1 MIVEHR
7 LSVMSDRY
15 LDSNEVMQLLGIKQQ
30 TLYAYASRGLLTRVA
45 APDSRRSLYV
55 REDVEKM
62 LARKLARHNGNG
74 GNGTGS
80 GAAIP
85 VWPENL
91 ASAITEITP
100 NGPRYRGRDARTL
113 AAHPGCLENVAELL
127 WTGVLLNEPVSWEFD
142 PFPAHLEAVIAAL
155 QPHDA
160 SRHTSSHRIPILQV
174 MASASVVL
182 GESAAGEL
190 RSGNTTRLARRL
202 VFAYAGCLAH
212 LRTPGR
218 FMRRKEGESIARLA
232 LRALGAK
239 VTPAAEAAVNALL
252 IVSADHE
259 LSAATYAAR
268 VVASTGGGLHACL
281 LAAIAGHSGH
291 VLGGGCDRT
300 EDFFATRDIP
310 VKLRP
315 AKLREMVALAAK
327 GGLNLPGFGSVM
339 YPQGDPRGRYLFEL
353 ASNLAAPK
361 ALADIQ
367 LLVELAQGEANLPLS
382 MEVGLVAMTRAL
394 ELPARSA
401 SALWAVGRSAGWVAH
416 VMEQRLAGTL
426 IRPRAKHQR
435 L

>member
-1 MIVEHR
+1 
-7 LSVMSDRY
+7 MSGRY

-45 APDSRRSLYV
+45 APDSRRSLYA

-62 LARKLARHNGNG
+62 LARKLAHSGNG
-74 GNGTGS
+74 AGSSTSTANGTCL
-80 GAAIP
+80 P
-85 VWPENL
+85 LLPENF

-100 NGPRYRGRDARTL
+100 DGPRYRGRDARTL

-142 PFPAHLEAVIAAL
+142 PFPAHLEAAIAAL
-155 QPHDA
+155 QPHD
-160 SRHTSSHRIPILQV
+160 SSHRTPILQV
-174 MASASVVL
+174 MANASVVL

-300 EDFFATRDIP
+300 EDFFATHNP
-310 VKLRP
+310 PTKLRP

-327 GGLNLPGFGSVM
+327 GGLSLPGFGSVM
-339 YPQGDPRGRYLFEL
+339 YPQGDPRGRYLLEL
-353 ASNLAAPK
+353 ASTLAAPR

-394 ELPARSA
+394 DLPARSA

-416 VMEQRLAGTL
+416 VMEQRLSGTL